1 MSYNTEYSYGSII
14 TTDDGVD
21 VEVTEIDNSLSC
33 EGCYYE
39 TSNTC
44 VVGETLI
51 PCGGKWPFILK
62 EIQSEEVNLKLKKT
76 TAFVRLNL
84 NEDKKMSKYNA
95 PTEENWRGCNEM
107 LINGNSVVATA
118 KAFRL
123 DPEKVGNL
131 YNDLLKNN
139 RIKFNK

>member
-1 MSYNTEYSYGSII
+1 MSDSTEYAYGSII
-14 TTDDGVD
+14 TTDNGTD
-21 VEVTEIDNSLSC
+21 VEVTKIDNSLSC

-44 VVGETLI
+44 VVEGTLI

-62 EIQSEEVNLKLKKT
+62 EIQSEEVILKLKNT

-84 NEDKKMSKYNA
+84 NEEKEMSKYNS
-95 PTEENWRGCNEM
+95 PTEENWKGCNEM